1 MKETQE
7 TKLFP
12 NWSAFANYP
21 LIKGP
26 LLGSIITYIISPG
39 LNWTNQVLNN
49 TKMIWTP
56 SNAMKGSFTYA
67 CSALPTYGVVF
78 GTKNFLNW
86 KFESKSSTSDLL
98 KSFIAGGISGFIQTP
113 FDAIAQNKQLAKDD
127 AISQNKQLAK
137 DAKESTV
144 KLMLKNNGYRSFF
157 QGALV
162 TMLREGVWSMVYL
175 SATPIVSEYLQSQ
188 GIEKNKADALT
199 LIFIAAPYGF
209 FSTPCTKLRYEK
221 QVNLTQPNEPK
232 SYLEHTKNI
241 WNKNP
246 QATTFDRFKLFYKG
260 CLPRTLTVTL
270 AAGLI
275 IKGNE
280 LYDEVVKKLNK

>member
-7 TKLFP
+7 TKLLP
-12 NWSAFANYP
+12 NWSALANYP

-39 LNWTNQVLNN
+39 LNWTNQVLND

-56 SNAMKGSFTYA
+56 ANAMKGSFTYA

-86 KFESKSSTSDLL
+86 KFESNSSTSDLL

-113 FDAIAQNKQLAKDD
+113 FDAIAQNKQLAKDP
-127 AISQNKQLAK
+127 
-137 DAKESTV
+137 KEPTV
-144 KLMLKNNGYRSFF
+144 KLMLKNNGYSSFF

-162 TMLREGVWSMVYL
+162 TMLREGVWSTVYL
-175 SATPIVSEYLQSQ
+175 SAAPIVSKYLQSK
-188 GIEKNKADALT
+188 GIEKNQSDALA

-209 FSTPCTKLRYEK
+209 FSTPCTKFRYQK

-241 WNKNP
+241 WNQNP
-246 QATTFDRFKLFYKG
+246 HATTAERFKFFYKG

-280 LYDEVVKKLNK
+280 LYDEVVKKFNK